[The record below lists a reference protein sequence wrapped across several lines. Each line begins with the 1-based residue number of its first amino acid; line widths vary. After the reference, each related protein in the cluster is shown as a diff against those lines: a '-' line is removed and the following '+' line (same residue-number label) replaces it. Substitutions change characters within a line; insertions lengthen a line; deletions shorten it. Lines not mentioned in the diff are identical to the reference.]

1 MPHRCEKSIQN
12 MHLRFVVI
20 HTCVEPCRC
29 TRLFQNQAAASHFS
43 SFVTA
48 LMKLALI
55 RLCVTTPVLPLPVGV
70 QLCLVPLSLAVS
82 PHAAFRAAM
91 AALDHVTPPW
101 CLSRE
106 SKQINANLCLLCGS
120 ASCSQPTAEGDSGG
134 PGPGP
139 GPGPKSA
146 QLSLGW
152 FLFRVRVNDA
162 NV

>member
-1 MPHRCEKSIQN
+1 MPHRCEKNIQN

-20 HTCVEPCRC
+20 HTCAEPCRC

-43 SFVTA
+43 SFVAA
-48 LMKLALI
+48 LMKLAFI
-55 RLCVTTPVLPLPVGV
+55 RLCVMTPVLPLPVGV
-70 QLCLVPLSLAVS
+70 QLCLVPLSPAVS
-82 PHAAFRAAM
+82 THAAFRAAM
-91 AALDHVTPPW
+91 AALDHVTPPQPW
-101 CLSRE
+101 CLSRK
-106 SKQINANLCLLCGS
+106 SKQINADLCLMCS
-120 ASCSQPTAEGDSGG
+120 YASCSQPTAEGDSGG

-139 GPGPKSA
+139 ESA